1 MTVGQWHLLNY
12 ELNGA
17 VRSGIQV
24 GEAIFDIAKG
34 LNQPD
39 LTSSEAIFRRW
50 KETKNLLS
58 ALADSSPTAAL
69 VGRGATIAA
78 PIANPGAIYCAGA
91 NYRDH
96 IEEMAKRS
104 GTKPLDPRAANIET
118 WFFLKTPICITG
130 PDAAIELPSY
140 SNAIDWEAELAAI
153 IGMTA
158 RDVRPEDALDYVAG
172 YTIANDLSARD
183 HSKRDGVADLSPFKW
198 DWLAH
203 KVFDGSCPLGPWMVP
218 AWDIPE
224 PQSLRISLSV
234 NGIVKQDSNTSQMIY
249 SVAEQISQLSRK
261 RTLLPGDLILTGTPA
276 GVGAPRGEFLR
287 DKDVVEVEIE
297 KIGRLRNTISKRP
310 SAG

>member
-1 MTVGQWHLLNY
+1 
-12 ELNGA
+12 
-17 VRSGIQV
+17 V

-183 HSKRDGVADLSPFKW
+183 HSKRTAWPIFRRSSGIGWLTKFLTALVRWGRGWFRLGISRSRSPC
-198 DWLAH
+198 A
-203 KVFDGSCPLGPWMVP
+203 SRCRST
-218 AWDIPE
+218 A
-224 PQSLRISLSV
+224 SSSR
-234 NGIVKQDSNTSQMIY
+234 T
-249 SVAEQISQLSRK
+249 QIRRK
-261 RTLLPGDLILTGTPA
+261 
-276 GVGAPRGEFLR
+276 
-287 DKDVVEVEIE
+287 
-297 KIGRLRNTISKRP
+297 
-310 SAG
+310 